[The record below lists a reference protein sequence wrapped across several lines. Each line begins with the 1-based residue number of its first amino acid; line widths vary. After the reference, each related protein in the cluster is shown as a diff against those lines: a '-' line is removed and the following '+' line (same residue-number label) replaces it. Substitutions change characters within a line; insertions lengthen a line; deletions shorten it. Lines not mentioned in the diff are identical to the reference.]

1 MPTNTLKAKLRTSL
15 SPGSN
20 SDSDSSRTVRPR
32 VTQAGPHN
40 GSTSSES
47 SSHISNGSSV
57 PLLSSGALDNYP
69 SYGST
74 HHRHHRQ
81 PSLAYQRRDQPPS
94 LLAAAGALNARL
106 VSAGASVSGGS
117 LPTFDMSRDEL
128 TPAIF
133 LLRRRTIGSQSRR
146 REEERAVDQVLLGGL
161 MDMLLK
167 EDVRRKEEHPHHL
180 LHFSEEGDGP
190 EGLAPL
196 LIQAWDPENGSNQ
209 CVDGSLIL
217 PTDPFVEANE
227 RLRIELI
234 R

>member
-1 MPTNTLKAKLRTSL
+1 
-15 SPGSN
+15 
-20 SDSDSSRTVRPR
+20 
-32 VTQAGPHN
+32 
-40 GSTSSES
+40 
-47 SSHISNGSSV
+47 
-57 PLLSSGALDNYP
+57 
-69 SYGST
+69 
-74 HHRHHRQ
+74 
-81 PSLAYQRRDQPPS
+81 
-94 LLAAAGALNARL
+94 
-106 VSAGASVSGGS
+106 
-117 LPTFDMSRDEL
+117 MSRDEL